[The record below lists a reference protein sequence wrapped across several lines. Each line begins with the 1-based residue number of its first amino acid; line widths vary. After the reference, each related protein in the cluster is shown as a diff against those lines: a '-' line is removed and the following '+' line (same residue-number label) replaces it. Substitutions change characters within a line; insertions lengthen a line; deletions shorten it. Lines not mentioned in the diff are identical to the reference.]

1 METKGLLVTK
11 KKEALL
17 TRERIFP
24 LMLLLVVVVFP
35 LANPDDYLMRLVTN
49 VFYFG
54 ALGCAWN
61 LIGGFGGQLS
71 LAHASLFAL
80 GAYPTG
86 LLLINF
92 GVTPLIGGLV
102 GIAASVLGAL
112 AIGYPTFRL
121 RGPYFALGTLAF
133 NEITRIL
140 LLYFRDYTRGPL
152 GLIVPFRGQ
161 NPINLQ
167 FSDAE
172 PYYYIGF
179 AILMLGV
186 YSGYRVSHSKMGYY
200 LSAIRGDQ
208 DAAESIGIDLTATK
222 LKTLMLSA
230 ALTGLVGVFYTVYI
244 AYIDP
249 ESVSSVDLSIKIVLI
264 AIIGGMGTVWGPV
277 LGAAI
282 LIPLTEV
289 SNAMFGSGR
298 AGASLILYALL
309 LIVIVLFSPRGLILW
324 LERPYHALLKRMGGN
339 GWK

>member
-1 METKGLLVTK
+1 MLLLLV
-11 KKEALL
+11 L
-17 TRERIFP
+17 IFP
-24 LMLLLVVVVFP
+24 LVQQDEYALR
-35 LANPDDYLMRLVTN
+35 LATN
-49 VFYFG
+49 IFYFG

-86 LLLINF
+86 LLLINL

-102 GIAASVLGAL
+102 GMVAAVIGAL
-112 AIGYPTFRL
+112 IIGYPTFRL

-140 LLYFRDYTRGPL
+140 LLYFREQTRGPL
-152 GLIVPFRGQ
+152 GLIIPFRGD
-161 NPINLQ
+161 NPVNLQ
-167 FSDAE
+167 FSKPE

-179 AILMLGV
+179 AILLLAV
-186 YSGYRVSHSKMGYY
+186 YTGHRVSRSKMGYY

-222 LKTLMLSA
+222 LKTLVLSA
-230 ALTGLVGVFYTVYI
+230 AITGLVGAFYTVYI

-249 ESVSSVDLSIKIVLI
+249 ESVASVALTIKIVLI

-282 LIPLTEV
+282 LIPLTEAT
-289 SNAMFGSGR
+289 NAVLGSGK
-298 AGASLILYALL
+298 AGGSMVLYAIL
-309 LIVIVLFSPRGLILW
+309 LIVIVLFSPRGLIVW
-324 LERPYHALLKRMGGN
+324 LERPYHALLNRIYGER
-339 GWK
+339 

>member
-1 METKGLLVTK
+1 METKGLPVS
-11 KKEALL
+11 KKEKATPRASSPAPVLLLLAALVA
-17 TRERIFP
+17 FP
-24 LMLLLVVVVFP
+24 LVQHDEYALR
-35 LANPDDYLMRLVTN
+35 LATN
-49 VFYFG
+49 IFYFG

-71 LAHASLFAL
+71 LAHAALFAL

-86 LLLINF
+86 LLLLNF

-102 GIAASVLGAL
+102 GISAAVLGAL
-112 AIGYPTFRL
+112 IIGYPTFRL

-152 GLIVPFRGQ
+152 GLIIPFRGD
-161 NPINLQ
+161 NWLYLQ
-167 FSDAE
+167 FSASQ
-172 PYYYIGF
+172 PYYYIGLG
-179 AILMLGV
+179 ILLLAV
-186 YSGYRVSHSKMGYY
+186 YAGYWMSKSKMGYY

-222 LKTLMLSA
+222 LKALVMSA
-230 ALTGLVGVFYTVYI
+230 ALTGLVGVFYMVYI

-249 ESVSSVDLSIKIVLI
+249 ESVASVDLSIKIVLI
-264 AIIGGMGTVWGPV
+264 AIIGGMGTVWGPL

-298 AGASLILYALL
+298 AGASLILYAVL
-309 LIVIVLFSPRGLILW
+309 LIVIVLFSPRGLIVW
-324 LERPYHALLKRMGGN
+324 LEKPYRALISRISGKE
-339 GWK
+339 

>member
-1 METKGLLVTK
+1 MDAKSLPAAGRKAAIRTPGNVL
-11 KKEALL
+11 
-17 TRERIFP
+17 P
-24 LMLLLVVVVFP
+24 LLLLAVVLAFP
-35 LANPDDYLMRLVTN
+35 LAGPDDYLLRLATN
-49 VFYFG
+49 IFYFG

-86 LLLINF
+86 LLLINL
-92 GVTPLIGGLV
+92 GVTPLLGGLV
-102 GIAASVLGAL
+102 GIGAAVLGAL

-152 GLIVPFRGQ
+152 GLIVPFKGD
-161 NPINLQ
+161 NPLNLQ
-167 FSDAE
+167 FSTAE
-172 PYYYIGF
+172 PYYYLAL
-179 AILMLGV
+179 AILLLGV
-186 YSGYRVSHSKMGYY
+186 YAGYRVSRSRMGYY
-200 LSAIRGDQ
+200 LAAIRGDQ

-222 LKTLMLSA
+222 LKALVLSA
-230 ALTGLVGVFYTVYI
+230 ALTGLVGAFYTVYI

-249 ESVSSVDLSIKIVLI
+249 ESVASIDLSIKIVLI
-264 AIIGGMGTVWGPV
+264 AIIGGTGTVWGPV
-277 LGAAI
+277 LGATI

-289 SNAMFGSGR
+289 SNAMFGSGK
-298 AGASLILYALL
+298 AGASLILYAVL

-324 LERPYHALLKRMGGN
+324 LERPYRVLRARIAGKG
-339 GWK
+339 